1 MLHSEQDKQIL
12 IVEDEGIIAADIQS
26 RLERLGYRVPAI
38 ARSGEEALDFAR
50 ATPFDLV
57 LMDIRLKGEMDGIA
71 TAQAMKTELETPVV
85 YITAH
90 ADEETIDR
98 ATRTEP
104 FGYILKPIR
113 DSELRSAVRI
123 SIHKHEMERRLRTSE
138 AWLSTTLRSI
148 GEGVVATNT
157 DGEVVFMNPVAECLT
172 GWSGEAAHGRL
183 LMDVLALHEESSGAP
198 AENPVFDLLSGLPPG
213 RADRTYTLTSRAGTT
228 ATVELARFENR
239 SDELLGAIL
248 ILRDIGGRRELER
261 RVMQSQR
268 MEAIANLAAGLAH
281 DFNNQLTVVLGCADE
296 LCQSLSGPAQQRAN
310 EIKHACG
317 MATALTSQLLTLSR
331 HQATR
336 AEPLNL
342 NDVVLEIQPAIS
354 SALGRMRILTTNLG
368 PNLGRVRADR
378 NQLKQVLLNLSLNAR
393 DAMSRGGELRIETSN
408 FDVQAGSPK
417 AELFPPGPYVRL
429 LVSDCGDGMDP
440 DTLARIFE
448 PFFTTKKPGLGTGLG
463 LSMVHS
469 IVVQSGGHIAA
480 RSELGLGTAFEILL
494 PRLAAFR
501 KLSDIE
507 GHQTLTAAADA
518 TPTVLLVEDEDNVR
532 RVMHRHFEKEGY
544 QLLEASDGE
553 EAEVIAEKYDE
564 PIHILVTDV
573 VMAGITGPELASR
586 LAALR
591 PELKVLYVSGYPH
604 DSLTGDFLPKPF
616 SASELLGRVRS
627 LLGMVAPV
635 LS

>member
-1 MLHSEQDKQIL
+1 
-12 IVEDEGIIAADIQS
+12 
-26 RLERLGYRVPAI
+26 
-38 ARSGEEALDFAR
+38 
-50 ATPFDLV
+50 
-57 LMDIRLKGEMDGIA
+57 
-71 TAQAMKTELETPVV
+71 
-85 YITAH
+85 
-90 ADEETIDR
+90 
-98 ATRTEP
+98 
-104 FGYILKPIR
+104 
-113 DSELRSAVRI
+113 
-123 SIHKHEMERRLRTSE
+123 
-138 AWLSTTLRSI
+138 
-148 GEGVVATNT
+148 
-157 DGEVVFMNPVAECLT
+157 
-172 GWSGEAAHGRL
+172 
-183 LMDVLALHEESSGAP
+183 
-198 AENPVFDLLSGLPPG
+198 
-213 RADRTYTLTSRAGTT
+213 
-228 ATVELARFENR
+228 
-239 SDELLGAIL
+239 
-248 ILRDIGGRRELER
+248 
-261 RVMQSQR
+261 
-268 MEAIANLAAGLAH
+268 
-281 DFNNQLTVVLGCADE
+281 
-296 LCQSLSGPAQQRAN
+296 
-310 EIKHACG
+310 
-317 MATALTSQLLTLSR
+317 
-331 HQATR
+331 
-336 AEPLNL
+336 
-342 NDVVLEIQPAIS
+342 
-354 SALGRMRILTTNLG
+354 MRILTTNLG